1 MKHWF
6 CFILGKMLPERLIR
20 TLFLSSLYSQLFQVN
35 TLDVRVYRRLNEIMK
50 ICDNDNAL
58 GLGMHYAKVF
68 WGDEELA
75 HIEVELNEKGHLTLS
90 ENTIE
95 AMAKRIVEETPRW
108 MRYAQEDMLTDIK
121 QLLQCRGDLL
131 SQA

>member
-1 MKHWF
+1 
-6 CFILGKMLPERLIR
+6 
-20 TLFLSSLYSQLFQVN
+20 
-35 TLDVRVYRRLNEIMK
+35 
-50 ICDNDNAL
+50 
-58 GLGMHYAKVF
+58 MHYAKVF